1 MFNTSR
7 SAKFFRLAL
16 AAAFFSFLGVI
27 FGAYSRLSEAGLGL
41 GCPDWP
47 GCYGRPFAPVT
58 AHDLDQVKHPEK
70 ESRPENRAWKEMV
83 QRYLSGVLG
92 LLLLRLAWLGWQLK
106 KRKRNQQV
114 LIPLATMLLTFSLS
128 VAGALTVSLQFKPL
142 IMMMQLLGGMT
153 TLGALWWIVMREQK
167 FWKSVSASPVTRSL
181 RPRTLI
187 ALIILAWQI
196 ALGGWSMVNYAGLAC
211 PDFPTCQGTWWPS
224 TDYLEGFTL
233 WRDVGLQYE
242 AKLLDLPASTA
253 IHMAHRLGALIAL
266 LYVGWLALHIFR
278 VGSQDKLRL
287 YALLVLLL
295 LVEELFLGI
304 MQVLAHLPLAVAVVH
319 NAVAALLL
327 LSLITLYH
335 IVRSPRTT

>member
-1 MFNTSR
+1 MFNSSK
-7 SAKFFRLAL
+7 SAKFFRIAL
-16 AAAFFSFLGVI
+16 AAVFVSFVSVI

-58 AHDLDQVKHPEK
+58 AHDLYQMKHPEK
-70 ESRPENRAWKEMV
+70 ELKPENRAWKELV

-114 LIPLATMLLTFSLS
+114 LIPLATMILTFSLS
-128 VAGALTVSLQFKPL
+128 FAGALTVSMQFKPL

-153 TLGALWWIVMREQK
+153 ILGALWWILMREQK
-167 FWKSVSASPVTRSL
+167 FWKSVSPSPVTRSL
-181 RPRTLI
+181 RPRTLV
-187 ALIILAWQI
+187 ALVILVGQI

-211 PDFPTCQGTWWPS
+211 PDFPTCQGAWFPT

-242 AKLLDLPASTA
+242 GNLLDLPASTA
-253 IHMAHRLGALIAL
+253 IHMAHRLGALITL
-266 LYVGWLALHIFR
+266 LYLGWLALHVLR
-278 VGSQDKLRL
+278 VGGGDRLRW
-287 YALLVLLL
+287 YGLLVFLLL
-295 LVEELFLGI
+295 AEEMFLGI
-304 MQVLAHLPLAVAVVH
+304 MQVLAHLPVAVAVAH
-319 NAVAALLL
+319 NAVSGLLL
-327 LSLITLYH
+327 LSLVTLYH
-335 IVRSPRTT
+335 VVRAPRKT